1 MGNSLIAVL
10 CGLLAMLASTVV
22 YPFVLHY
29 AIKHDIVDNPN
40 ARKLQRVPVPLLG
53 GAVVYVGILT
63 GCCVLALFM
72 RSEFI
77 LWGFIGMT
85 VMAII
90 GTWDDM
96 KGLSVAFRFAVELSL
111 VGLFIAL
118 TGVYIDDLHGLW
130 GVHTITPWIGV
141 PLSIVTGV
149 GIINA
154 VNLIDGVDGF
164 SSGYGIMACGLF
176 GLVFWNVWNPILVI
190 FTMIVIG
197 ALIPFFMHNVF
208 GQKSK
213 MFIGDGGTLMLGIL
227 LMLLTFYTLWSK
239 GRCDAMAVEQGVSL
253 TALTLS
259 FLCIPVFDT
268 LRVMTLRILRGKS
281 PFNPD
286 RTHLHHLFI
295 DMGFSHLGAAVF
307 ILFINLLVVAAWLLA
322 WKAGA
327 SIDVQTYIVVF
338 LGMMVTFGFYKLMK
352 EQQNGGPCDEEGYP
366 QGTWLWH
373 WFRKLGN
380 FSRREKGPIWS
391 AIRRIMDNRFFNWG
405 L

>member
-1 MGNSLIAVL
+1 MGNFFIAVL
-10 CGLLAMLASTVV
+10 CGLLAMLVSTAV
-22 YPFVLHY
+22 YPLVLHY
-29 AIKHDIVDNPN
+29 AVKHNIVDNPN

-85 VMAII
+85 VMAVI
-90 GTWDDM
+90 GTWDDI
-96 KGLSVAFRFAVELSL
+96 KGLSVAFRFAVEVSL
-111 VGLFIAL
+111 LGLFIAL

-141 PLSIVTGV
+141 PLSLVTGV

-176 GLVFWNVWNPILVI
+176 GLLFWNVWNPILVI

-208 GQKSK
+208 GLKSK

-239 GRCDAMAVEQGVSL
+239 GRCDAMAVEHGMSL

-286 RTHLHHLFI
+286 RTHLPI
-295 DMGFSHLGAAVF
+295 C
-307 ILFINLLVVAAWLLA
+307 LLIWASRIWGLLYL
-322 WKAGA
+322 
-327 SIDVQTYIVVF
+327 SCSST
-338 LGMMVTFGFYKLMK
+338 
-352 EQQNGGPCDEEGYP
+352 C
-366 QGTWLWH
+366 WLWQRGC
-373 WFRKLGN
+373 WLG
-380 FSRREKGPIWS
+380 R
-391 AIRRIMDNRFFNWG
+391 
-405 L
+405 LVLL